1 MNVVAITACTSGVAH
16 TYMAAELLV
25 QLAKKKNFSVYVE
38 TQGALGV
45 ENRLTEQQ
53 IDQADIVLFIT
64 DILIEGE
71 ERFNHHRII
80 KTSVVNFIRD
90 QEPILHTMQR
100 IKTLPQDTLL
110 EI

>member
-25 QLAKKKNFSVYVE
+25 QLAKKENFAVYVE
-38 TQGALGV
+38 TQGALGI
-45 ENRLTEQQ
+45 ENQLTQQQ
-53 IDQADIVLFIT
+53 IDTADIVLFIT

-71 ERFNHHRII
+71 ERFKNHRII

-90 QEPILHTMQR
+90 QRPILHAIQR
-100 IKTLPQDTLL
+100 IKTLPQDTVL

>member
-25 QLAKKKNFSVYVE
+25 QLAKKENFAIYVE
-38 TQGALGV
+38 TQGALGI
-45 ENRLTEQQ
+45 ENQLTEQQ
-53 IDQADIVLFIT
+53 IDNADIVLFIT

-71 ERFNHHRII
+71 ERFNNHRII
-80 KTSVVNFIRD
+80 KTSVVKFIRD
-90 QEPILHTMQR
+90 QQPVLHAMQR
-100 IKTLPQDTLL
+100 IKNSPQDTVL